1 MLVAEID
8 PSHSDAKRR
17 VFRPGEYEVDLLADR
32 RPDEVHELADRCY

>member
-17 VFRPGEYEVDLLADR
+17 VFRPGEYELDLLADR
-32 RPDEVHELADRCY
+32 RPELYGRLSQVP